1 MASTKGKKKTKKTK
15 KGMETKIILVPADDI
30 SSEEDNDEESDESGM
45 YLDKESI
52 QIIYNALHKYQPT
65 EDEVHLH
72 CVMLE
77 EFEEILV
84 VDYKEPYPDVIELRI
99 NNGYI
104 QESGLLWEYETKWNF
119 PTIGKKKTPGDC
131 DAGVRQK
138 LSNRSQ

>member
-1 MASTKGKKKTKKTK
+1 MVA
-15 KGMETKIILVPADDI
+15 
-30 SSEEDNDEESDESGM
+30 
-45 YLDKESI
+45 
-52 QIIYNALHKYQPT
+52 PT
-65 EDEVHLH
+65 PTITPPIDLWGSPIWNPLGVLIA
-72 CVMLE
+72 
-77 EFEEILV
+77 F
-84 VDYKEPYPDVIELRI
+84 IELRI